1 MLLCLTQLP
10 TSPYLLTGQPTSV
23 SQPARYIVVC
33 QSLSDS
39 FVFLDIWDDLWGADF
54 LLGTLCDKSQLF
66 IPTWR
71 WGRLFPY
78 ESYRKICLVS
88 AVCQNLG
95 FSYLQPLYDCMLAL
109 LVYGF
114 KLLMPRTYSRSDR
127 SLSVIKCGHWP

>member
-1 MLLCLTQLP
+1 MFLCLTQLP

-23 SQPARYIVVC
+23 SQSARYIVVC

-95 FSYLQPLYDCMLAL
+95 FS
-109 LVYGF
+109 
-114 KLLMPRTYSRSDR
+114 
-127 SLSVIKCGHWP
+127 

>member
-1 MLLCLTQLP
+1 M
-10 TSPYLLTGQPTSV
+10 
-23 SQPARYIVVC
+23 C

-78 ESYRKICLVS
+78 ESDGKICLVS

-95 FSYLQPLYDCMLAL
+95 FSYLQSLYGCMLAS

-127 SLSVIKCGHWP
+127 SLSVIKCGHRP